1 MPRDVSGCVL
11 LDLQE
16 ETLRD
21 GQSLW
26 SPVRHSPKRDAEEP
40 GKAQPVEAQPGEAQ
54 PGEAVDE
61 RFPAIPS
68 LQ

>member
-1 MPRDVSGCVL
+1 MPRDVSGCVF

-16 ETLRD
+16 DTQRE
-21 GQSLW
+21 GHGLW
-26 SPVRHSPKRDAEEP
+26 SPVRPSPSGDAKEP
-40 GKAQPVEAQPGEAQ
+40 GKAQCVEPGGAKPGEAI
-54 PGEAVDE
+54 EE